1 MHAIAAHVLLLLPH
15 NDSLLRLNWRFLFPP
30 PQFQRNELFM
40 KLLVSVLLLATPAFA
55 APQGQS
61 SITGTWRGSATVH
74 GQQVPVVLQITGGTG
89 SLQAALL
96 NGPESSPASSA
107 VFSGNH
113 LLVSFNYYARTLD
126 ATLANGHLSGTFGT
140 ATTRYPVDLAERNG
154 VTGNGETPGQDI
166 GGEWEIAVK
175 SAKGESAWQLRVE
188 PAKSGGAIRAVVQR
202 IDGDTGSLYGG
213 WTGKDYRISHF
224 TAAGPAL
231 YSLAPQTDGTLLVSN
246 LLRADTGEQ
255 QNLVARRPAQARAS
269 KLVGPTD
276 PTEQTRMKDSSARF
290 AFSFPDLT
298 GKLVS
303 NTDPQFDGK
312 VVIVAIGG
320 SWCPNCHDEAPF
332 LESLY
337 QQFHSKG
344 LEIVNLSFEEEH
356 QVKAPERLRAFIA
369 KYGLTYTVLVAGDTE
384 QLNEKVPQ
392 AENLNCWP
400 TSFFLGRDGRVRE
413 IHAGFAGPAN
423 PQAHEALIKETTKLV
438 EQLLAEPV
446 PSQQAVLR

>member
-1 MHAIAAHVLLLLPH
+1 
-15 NDSLLRLNWRFLFPP
+15 
-30 PQFQRNELFM
+30 M
-40 KLLVSVLLLATPAFA
+40 KLLVSILLLVTPTFAATPRQ
-55 APQGQS
+55 P
-61 SITGTWRGSATVH
+61 SITGTWEGAATVH
-74 GQQVPVVLQITGGTG
+74 GQQVPVVLQITGDKG
-89 SLQAALL
+89 SLQAALV
-96 NGPESSPASSA
+96 NGPENSPASSA
-107 VFSGNH
+107 EFSGDH
-113 LLVSFNYYARTLD
+113 LQVSFNYYARTLD
-126 ATLANGHLSGTFGT
+126 ATLTNGHLSGSFGT
-140 ATTRYPVDLAERNG
+140 AATRYPVDLTSRGWATARGSES
-154 VTGNGETPGQDI
+154 GQNI

-188 PAKSGGAIRAVVQR
+188 PAKSAGEIRAVIQR
-202 IDGDTGSLYGG
+202 IDGDTGSLYGQ

-224 TAAGPAL
+224 TAAGAAL
-231 YSLAPQTDGTLLVSN
+231 YSLAPQADGTLLVSN
-246 LLRADTGEQ
+246 LLRADAGDQ
-255 QNLVARRPAQARAS
+255 QNLVARRPAEARAA

-276 PTEQTRMKDSSARF
+276 PTEQTRMKDPAARF

-298 GKLVS
+298 GRVVS

-320 SWCPNCHDEAPF
+320 SWCPNCHDEAPA

-344 LEIVNLSFEEEH
+344 LEIVNLSFEEGD
-356 QVKAPERLRAFIA
+356 QLKDPTRLRAFIA
-369 KYGLTYTVLVAGDTE
+369 KYGLTYTVLVAGQTD

-392 AENLNCWP
+392 AVNLNCWP

-413 IHAGFAGPAN
+413 VHAGFAGPAN
-423 PQAHEALIKETTKLV
+423 PQAHEALVNETTKLV

>member
-1 MHAIAAHVLLLLPH
+1 
-15 NDSLLRLNWRFLFPP
+15 
-30 PQFQRNELFM
+30 M
-40 KLLVSVLLLATPAFA
+40 KLLVSILLLVTPTFAATPRQ
-55 APQGQS
+55 P
-61 SITGTWRGSATVH
+61 SITGTWEGAATVH
-74 GQQVPVVLQITGGTG
+74 GQQVPVVLQITGDKG
-89 SLQAALL
+89 SLQVALV
-96 NGPESSPASSA
+96 NGPENSPASSA
-107 VFSGNH
+107 EFTGNH
-113 LLVSFNYYARTLD
+113 LQVSFNYYARTLD
-126 ATLANGHLSGTFGT
+126 ATLTNGHLSGTFGT
-140 ATTRYPVDLAERNG
+140 AATRYPLDLTPRS
-154 VTGNGETPGQDI
+154 ETTRKGSESGQNI

-188 PAKSGGAIRAVVQR
+188 PAKSAGEIRAVIQR

-224 TAAGPAL
+224 TAAGAAL

-246 LLRADTGEQ
+246 LLRADAGDQ
-255 QNLVARRPAQARAS
+255 QNLVARRPAEARAA

-276 PTEQTRMKDSSARF
+276 PTEQTRMKDPAARF

-298 GKLVS
+298 GRVVS

-320 SWCPNCHDEAPF
+320 SWCPNCHDEAPM

-344 LEIVNLSFEEEH
+344 LEIVNLSFEEGD
-356 QVKAPERLRAFIA
+356 QLKDPTRLRAFIA
-369 KYGLTYTVLVAGDTE
+369 KYGLTYTVLVAGQTD

-392 AENLNCWP
+392 ALNLNCWP

-413 IHAGFAGPAN
+413 VHAGFAGPAN
-423 PQAHEALIKETTKLV
+423 PQAHEALVNETTKLV